1 MVGPVMVG
9 PSSSHTAGACRLALL
24 ARHALVTPPARA
36 RITLH
41 GSFAKT
47 AHGHGTDL
55 ALAGGLLGFAPDDER
70 IKDAFDHANAAGL
83 ELVFETA
90 DLGDVHPNSVRLQL
104 EAADERVDVT
114 GSSVGGGL
122 VRLFNV
128 NGFEVNVT
136 GAYHTLLVLHDDR
149 PGIIARV
156 ARVIADDEGNIATLH
171 SARRK
176 RGGAAMMSIEI
187 DRRLAQYALDYL
199 TFVPYIH
206 WLRMLPEVMSGVTP
220 EEQIEAAAQ
229 GERTPAGPGV
239 ADAPPTGGARTGGA
253 RTGGAQ
259 TGGWPADRPLDG
271 GPIPPGP
278 GARPDADGEA
288 GEP

>member
-24 ARHALVTPPARA
+24 ARHALLTPPRHA

-55 ALAGGLLGFAPDDER
+55 ALTGGLLGFAPDDER
-70 IKDAFDHANAAGL
+70 IKDAFEHARAAGL
-83 ELVFETA
+83 ELTFETA
-90 DLGDVHPNSVRLQL
+90 DLGDVHPNTVRLEL
-104 EAADERVDVT
+104 DAADERVEAT

-122 VRLFNV
+122 VRMFNV

-136 GAYHTLLVLHDDR
+136 GGYHTLLVLHDDK

-156 ARVIADDEGNIATLH
+156 ARVIADDEGNVATLH

-176 RGGAAMMSIEI
+176 RGGLAMMSIEI

-206 WLRMLPEVMSGVTP
+206 WLRMLPEVMSGTAP
-220 EEQIEAAAQ
+220 EEQIETAEAASAS
-229 GERTPAGPGV
+229 RA
-239 ADAPPTGGARTGGA
+239 
-253 RTGGAQ
+253 
-259 TGGWPADRPLDG
+259 PLDG
-271 GPIPPGP
+271 AP
-278 GARPDADGEA
+278 GAPGAGASGRPAARG
-288 GEP
+288 GKGGPT

>member
-24 ARHALVTPPARA
+24 ARHALLTPPRHARV
-36 RITLH
+36 TLH

-70 IKDAFDHANAAGL
+70 IKDAFEHARAAGL
-83 ELVFETA
+83 ELDFETA
-90 DLGDVHPNSVRLQL
+90 DLGDVHPNTVRLRL
-104 EAADERVDVT
+104 DAGDERVDVT
-114 GSSVGGGL
+114 GSSVGGGV

-136 GAYHTLLVLHDDR
+136 GAYHTLLVLHDDK
-149 PGIIARV
+149 PGVIARV
-156 ARVIADDEGNIATLH
+156 ARVIADDEGNVATLH

-176 RGGAAMMSIEI
+176 RGGEAMMSIEI

-206 WLRMLPEVMSGVTP
+206 WLRMLPEVMSGTAP
-220 EEQIEAAAQ
+220 EDQIEAA
-229 GERTPAGPGV
+229 GVPVRPPAGAPAIPAPAMPGP
-239 ADAPPTGGARTGGA
+239 AAPGEEP
-253 RTGGAQ
+253 
-259 TGGWPADRPLDG
+259 G
-271 GPIPPGP
+271 GP
-278 GARPDADGEA
+278 
-288 GEP
+288 